1 MRNKIIQVI
10 VFLLC
15 FLIGVIGIN
24 YIMGSNAGD
33 YSLEMDKATLPLI
46 YTRVEGQN
54 LNCLHGYTSDVD
66 ASLLRDSL
74 TPLEEGEDISLVIDN
89 DDYEVSS
96 IHYEVRSSDAS
107 SLVEDGD
114 LTAFEKDKHGNLTTK
129 LSVRMQLKL
138 NQDYILKLMLKGEG
152 GVDVTYYTRIL
163 FGSHLHIKNQ
173 LEFVKKFHEALFD
186 KQDAEEI
193 KQYLEPDLS
202 KTSNDLGRVDITSSF
217 EALTYADMKPQKLR
231 EAAITVTDVEQDI
244 ASVELSYVLSAES
257 SGGNQEYYNALEQ
270 YRVRYTSSRMYLLSY
285 NRTINS
291 FYDSVFTSTANN
303 SLKLGITES
312 GDVPYLV
319 SDDCKRV
326 AFVKNRE
333 LYFYNYQQ
341 TQVAKVFSFLQ
352 EDMTDERDK
361 YAQHDIKLIRMDD
374 KGNLSFAVYGYMN
387 RGRHEGQNG
396 ILFYQ
401 YRQEDNQIEELAF
414 IPTSQPYYA
423 LKEDV
428 NQVTY
433 INEKNEITF
442 TLLGQ
447 LLSIDLKTK
456 KTTVLME
463 QVQDETVVSSE
474 KYNMIAML
482 SDVDISNN
490 KEIII
495 RNLDSGRE
503 QSVTADEGEVLRVIG
518 FVEDDL
524 VYGKVRSKDI
534 VVRDSSTTFYPMYEI
549 SIMNEEGTIVK
560 EYKPKG
566 SQVVMTASITHSLVE
581 LGLSKYNGETFL
593 EKGTYHIM
601 SSEDE
606 EDHSIVLDYN
616 YNSVR
621 YKELFIVFPNYVY
634 VSDVPEKVITK
645 EKRLDDNRTIEIE
658 GESGGVLRYFVYVNG
673 RIEASYHNIGEAVL
687 DAAQNGGGVIN
698 SQQMTIWEKNGVKE
712 YGTIGEEVP
721 PVTTKKKEE
730 TMEACVAMILGLEE
744 KNVSL
749 EELVAENMDADEL
762 LSKYLEKE
770 GVNVTGTSLLD
781 SMYYVCQGHPVIAK
795 RKDGSYILLTSYN
808 SSLLKFTD
816 PLTGEVYREDFE
828 TMRKDF
834 EEAGNIFF
842 SYLK

>member
-1 MRNKIIQVI
+1 MRNKIIQAI

-15 FLIGVIGIN
+15 FFVGVIGIN

-46 YTRVEGQN
+46 YTKVEGQRM
-54 LNCLHGYTSDVD
+54 NCLHGYTSEVD

-89 DDYEVSS
+89 DGYTVDS

-107 SLVEDGD
+107 SLVEEGD
-114 LTAFEKDKHGNLTTK
+114 ITSFQKDKHGNLLAK
-129 LSVRMQLKL
+129 LSVRMQLKQ
-138 NQDYILKLMLKGEG
+138 NQDYILKLMLKGAG
-152 GVDVTYYTRIL
+152 SVDVTYYTRIL
-163 FGSHLHIKNQ
+163 FGNQLHIKSQ
-173 LEFVKKFHEALFD
+173 LQFVKGFHEALFD
-186 KQDAEEI
+186 KQEAEAI
-193 KQYLEPDLS
+193 KQYLEPDMS
-202 KTSNDLGRVDITSSF
+202 KTSNDLGKVDITSSF
-217 EALTYADMKPQKLR
+217 EALTYADMKPEKLH
-231 EAAITVTDVEQDI
+231 EAMITVTDVQQDI
-244 ASVELSYVLSAES
+244 ASIELSYVLSAES
-257 SGGNQEYYNALEQ
+257 SGGNQEYYSALEQ
-270 YRVRYTSSRMYLLSY
+270 YRVRYTASRMYLLSY
-285 NRTINS
+285 DRTMNS
-291 FYDSVFTSTANN
+291 FYDSVFTSTSNN

-312 GDVPYLV
+312 SDIPYLI
-319 SDDCKRV
+319 SDDCKRA
-326 AFVKNRE
+326 AFVKNKE

-341 TQVAKVFSFLQ
+341 TQITKVFSFLQ
-352 EDMTDERDK
+352 EDLTDARDS

-414 IPTSQPYYA
+414 IPTAQPFYA

-428 NQVTY
+428 AQVTY
-433 INEKNEITF
+433 MNEKKEITF
-442 TLLGQ
+442 TLMGQ
-447 LLSIDLKTK
+447 LLSVDLNTK
-456 KTTVLME
+456 EKTVLME
-463 QVQDETVVSSE
+463 QVQSETVVSSE
-474 KYNMIAML
+474 DYNMIAML

-490 KEIII
+490 QKIII
-495 RNLDSGRE
+495 RNLDNGKE
-503 QSVTADEGEVLRVIG
+503 QTVTADAGEVLRVIG

-549 SIMNEEGTIVK
+549 AIMNEEGQVVK
-560 EYKPKG
+560 EYTPKG
-566 SQVVMTASITHSLVE
+566 KQVVMSASITHTLVE
-581 LGLSKYNGETFL
+581 LSLSSYNGETFL
-593 EKGTYHIM
+593 DKGTYHIM

-606 EDHSIVLDYN
+606 EAHSIVLDYN

-621 YKELFIVFPNYVY
+621 YKELFMVFPNYVY
-634 VSDVPEKVITK
+634 VSDVPEKMMTK
-645 EKRLDDNRTIEIE
+645 EKRLDDNRTIEVE
-658 GESGGVLRYFVYVNG
+658 GESGGILRYFVYVNG
-673 RIEASYHNIGEAVL
+673 RIVASYHNIGEAVV
-687 DAAQNGGGVIN
+687 DATQNGGGVIN
-698 SQQMTIWEKNGVKE
+698 SQQKTIWEKNDVKE

-730 TMEACVAMILGLEE
+730 TMEACVAMILALEE
-744 KNVSL
+744 KPVSL

-770 GVNVTGTSLLD
+770 GVNVTGAGLLD
-781 SMYYVCQGHPVIAK
+781 SMYYVCQEHPVIAK

-816 PLTGEVYREDFE
+816 PLTGEVYRENFE